1 MGYDRRH
8 DQNIYIYDI
17 WMGLKIG
24 YTPGHLP
31 KENHQEHDEPVD
43 LGGAQFPGPVLRA
56 GT

>member
-1 MGYDRRH
+1 MTK
-8 DQNIYIYDI
+8 IYIYDI